1 MASQDDSEIEEIS
14 DPNRKKGKAKAT
26 EYDED
31 QDHAAARKKGKRK
44 ATSDDDDDMQGAERP
59 KRQKTKSGRAGSE
72 IRETARTR
80 TKPSSRAMSKQPI
93 ASKASEEKDDKG
105 VEADVTLKN
114 PKKRKI
120 NIFPT
125 GNDAIQF
132 SFGGMSNV
140 CFYSSIISLLL
151 FSHVRIA

>member
-1 MASQDDSEIEEIS
+1 VASQDDSEIEEIS

-114 PKKRKI
+114 